1 MQNAT
6 KCDGDIQTQEVILSG
21 GWWGEASGGPKL
33 AAPHSAHFRALCNPS
48 GGVLRVPHSASF
60 TSLRPNYSLR
70 VPRGE
75 GWKGWGG
82 GRPPEMGTMTVPRT
96 DPTPKNN

>member
-1 MQNAT
+1 MRWRHT
-6 KCDGDIQTQEVILSG
+6 DTGSDTVWGMVG
-21 GWWGEASGGPKL
+21 GGFGGPKL

-48 GGVLRVPHSASF
+48 GGVLRVPHSASL

-75 GWKGWGG
+75 GWKGWGAG
-82 GRPPEMGTMTVPRT
+82 GTRPPEMGTVTVART
-96 DPTPKNN
+96 DPR